1 MPYDKS
7 NTCGENR
14 MKTFKTGLL
23 IFFSGVLVAA
33 GISCAQVAVPSSTSE
48 PLKTTSTTTQ
58 APLITATIPNTITIT
73 QIPSPT
79 VTSVAPSPSPTQLP
93 IENPADN
100 KTFFT
105 GNVITGYIDSYLM
118 DGTLKQTPIYK
129 ELYFDLNLVGYY
141 TLKDAI
147 FVPRIPTFTTH
158 DDWFIRPQ
166 FSGNFLKSWI
176 FNWGYSIDKSKSTN
190 EPVSVSLSIYYK
202 DVFEKNYY
210 LNPGDLIFHDL
221 KGETSTSSAGIQSRW
236 LVNGNSYVVEP
247 SEYVFLI
254 RTNNATVVS
263 DWWIK
268 IGTESK
274 INNRD

>member
-1 MPYDKS
+1 MPYEK
-7 NTCGENR
+7 NNIYGENK
-14 MKTFKTGLL
+14 MKTFKNGLL
-23 IFFSGVLVAA
+23 IFFSGVLVAT
-33 GISCAQVAVPSSTSE
+33 GISCAQAVVPSSTSD
-48 PLKTTSTTTQ
+48 PSVTTSTTTQ
-58 APLITATIPNTITIT
+58 PALITSTIPNTITIT

-79 VTSVAPSPSPTQLP
+79 ATSVAPLPSPTQLP

-105 GNVITGYIDSYLM
+105 GRVITGYVDSYSM

-141 TLKDAI
+141 TPKDAI
-147 FVPRIPTFTTH
+147 FVPRISTFTTY

-190 EPVSVSLSIYYK
+190 EPASVSLTIYYK

-210 LNPGDLIFHDL
+210 LNPGDLLFHDL
-221 KGETSTSSAGIQSRW
+221 KGETSTSSAGIQCRW

-247 SEYVFLI
+247 SEYAFLI
-254 RTNNATVVS
+254 RTNNSAAVS

-274 INNRD
+274 INK